1 MPRPPRI
8 ALAALAVSCVA
19 TCAAQSLEEWDAA
32 SQRWLAGQ
40 VAPNSIVPAPDA
52 TRRRLLLSYGA
63 AVSDKPEPESTHSYT
78 YDDALGAISFVISGN
93 PDAAA
98 YMLEAL
104 GRLIRADG
112 SLWFNYS
119 TEDNWPTEADHDS
132 AMVRAGAIGW
142 VGYAFTFYLAH
153 TPPCASDN
161 AGCARQRAFLQ
172 EAALRL
178 ASYLTSL
185 EAAEPENPAHG
196 LLRQGY
202 GTIRFVYHP
211 EKNDVLEDY
220 EDAPAR
226 GFSTENNIS
235 SWFFLHA
242 LGELT
247 GDAHWSGAADRIREA
262 LLRVAWDKNL
272 GQFDQGFTP
281 GGQRDSVRALD
292 CASWG
297 ALFLLAVGETGK
309 AQEALANVD
318 QYYASRDGDIAGYRP
333 YFDDPI
339 FPGFDAGRFYF
350 PENPRKQWRELPIVW
365 SEGSLGVALA
375 YLRTGRPDR
384 TRQIIDGL
392 RPLQVPSSGLRY
404 ASRAVPHQMT
414 DAPSIAGSAWL
425 VFLAEALKGN
435 PRAEQFW
442 K

>member
-1 MPRPPRI
+1 MPKSLSF
-8 ALAALAVSCVA
+8 ALPLLAVC
-19 TCAAQSLEEWDAA
+19 CAACPAQSLDDWDAA

-40 VAPNSIVPAPDA
+40 VAPNRIVPAPDA
-52 TRRRLLLSYGA
+52 TRRHLLISYG
-63 AVSDKPEPESTHSYT
+63 DTPGKPEPESNHSYT
-78 YDDALGAISFVISGN
+78 YDDALGVISFVVSGDT
-93 PDAAA
+93 DAAA
-98 YMLEAL
+98 YTLEAL

-119 TEDNWPTEADHDS
+119 TADNWPTEPDHDS

-142 VGYAFTFYLAH
+142 VGYAFVFYLAH
-153 TPPCASDN
+153 TPPCPADN
-161 AGCARQRAFLQ
+161 AGCAHQREFL
-172 EAALRL
+172 EASAVRL
-178 ASYLTSL
+178 AAYLTSL
-185 EAAEPENPAHG
+185 EATEPENPARG

-220 EDAPAR
+220 EDTPAR

-235 SWFFLHA
+235 SWFFLHT
-242 LGELT
+242 LGALT
-247 GDAHWSGAADRIREA
+247 GDARWSSAADRIRDA
-262 LLRVAWDKNL
+262 LLRVAWDQNL
-272 GQFDQGFTP
+272 GQFDQGFSP

-297 ALFLLAVGETGK
+297 ALFLLAIGENQK
-309 AQEALANVD
+309 ALEALGNVD
-318 QYYASRDGDIAGYRP
+318 PYYASRDGDAVGYRP

-350 PENPRKQWRELPIVW
+350 PENPRKQWRELPLVW

-375 YLRTGRPDR
+375 ELRTGRPER
-384 TRQIIDGL
+384 ARQIIDGL
-392 RPLQVPSSGLRY
+392 RSLQVPSNGLRY
-404 ASRAVPHQMT
+404 ASRSIPHQMT

-425 VFLAEALKGN
+425 VFLTEALKGN
-435 PRAEQFW
+435 PLAEQFW